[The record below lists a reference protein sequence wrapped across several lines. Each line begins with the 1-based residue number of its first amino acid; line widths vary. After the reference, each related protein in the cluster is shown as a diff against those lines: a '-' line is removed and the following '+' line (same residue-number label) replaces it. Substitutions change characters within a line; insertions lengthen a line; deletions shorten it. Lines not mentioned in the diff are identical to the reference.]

1 MAVHRSAT
9 SLLLFAFATLCA
21 VGYFSHISALAAET
35 SRGFNGRRVLY
46 QSAGAR
52 EPKPTHTL
60 FSKVKAHRA
69 STVSVS
75 GNKNFENSI
84 HGSFASRVAASQVR
98 TNSADYVPPHP
109 DPPIHTDPPASG
121 ATYEEF
127 ATDSDA
133 DIHTDYAPARSN
145 PPDDSHDYPPG
156 FIFPPP
162 GELSWSEAGVIH
174 ATLPPPTIVDRTDNL
189 SGN

>member
-1 MAVHRSAT
+1 MAVRRSAA

-35 SRGFNGRRVLY
+35 SRGLNGRRVLY

-69 STVSVS
+69 SFSVS

-84 HGSFASRVAASQVR
+84 HGSFASRVAASQVG
-98 TNSADYVPPHP
+98 TNNADYVPPHP
-109 DPPIHTDPPASG
+109 NPPIHTDPPASG
-121 ATYEEF
+121 LTYEEF
-127 ATDSDA
+127 ATNSDA

-145 PPDDSHDYPPG
+145 PPDDSHDYPPPAE
-156 FIFPPP
+156 F
-162 GELSWSEAGVIH
+162 SWSEAGVIH